1 MITYGRI
8 YKMKKIKNFFVS
20 QFERGTGF
28 GIFIMGS
35 IFLVGYTVLV
45 GLLCIPYM
53 ALFYIV
59 YKSSTYIYNLAPFRS
74 NTDSFLNFML
84 GYNSFV
90 LSIMGIFILFA
101 FGHTI
106 WEFFF
111 KKNKEIMKISFTD
124 VKDAVFKFIYFWF
137 QANLFILIPIIL
149 FFMIAGFLSSG
160 VGETCNMLV
169 CY

>member
-1 MITYGRI
+1 
-8 YKMKKIKNFFVS
+8 
-20 QFERGTGF
+20 
-28 GIFIMGS
+28 
-35 IFLVGYTVLV
+35 
-45 GLLCIPYM
+45 
-53 ALFYIV
+53 
-59 YKSSTYIYNLAPFRS
+59 
-74 NTDSFLNFML
+74 
-84 GYNSFV
+84 
-90 LSIMGIFILFA
+90 MGIFILFA